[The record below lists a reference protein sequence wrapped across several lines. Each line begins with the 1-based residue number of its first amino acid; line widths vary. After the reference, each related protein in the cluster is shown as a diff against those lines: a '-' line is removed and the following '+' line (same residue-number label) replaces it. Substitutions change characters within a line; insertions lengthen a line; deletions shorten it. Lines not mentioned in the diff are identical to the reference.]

1 MTRKMIESLLD
12 ISHYTDNKIIAPM
25 MLSKKIITMK
35 KFILSLVLMAVTT
48 SYSQELNLPVFTQYL
63 ADNPFVISPAFAGIG
78 DNLRIRANGLTQWVG
93 IKDAPDNQSLYAD
106 FRILDRSGVGLSL
119 YNDSNGNTRQTGAK
133 VSFAHHLILDYYSKQ
148 YLSFGISYN
157 YNNFRIE
164 TGNFTGDVNG
174 GGAPDPGRPTDNRYT
189 QNNNF
194 DLSALYRNKN
204 FYISFNANNVLKK
217 NTEKY
222 FVDEPDL
229 LSNYQ
234 VYTGMIFK
242 DGENSRIEYEPSV
255 YYQFFASDQRSTTD
269 LNFKY
274 RRFNRYEDYY
284 WIGVSYRM
292 LNDQFPKPLSVGP
305 MVGFMKSKFY
315 FGYSYQVMFNDLGNY
330 NTGTHSITIGFDFFG
345 SISNCPCTQSPV
357 HD

>member
-1 MTRKMIESLLD
+1 
-12 ISHYTDNKIIAPM
+12 M

-63 ADNPFVISPAFAGIG
+63 ADNPFVLSPAYAGIG

-93 IKDAPDNQSLYAD
+93 IKDAPENQSLYAD
-106 FRILDRSGVGLSL
+106 FRILDRSGVGISI
-119 YNDSNGNTRQTGAK
+119 YNDKNGYTRQTGAK

-157 YNNFRIE
+157 FNSFRIDIDE
-164 TGNFTGDVNG
+164 FNNTIEH
-174 GGAPDPGRPTDNRYT
+174 PILDPSVTDNRYT
-189 QNNNF
+189 GNNNF
-194 DLSALYRNKN
+194 DISALYRNKN
-204 FYISFNANNVLKK
+204 FYLSFNANNVLKK
-217 NTEKY
+217 NVDKY
-222 FVDEPDL
+222 RGVEPNL

-234 VYTGMIFK
+234 VYTGYVFN
-242 DGENSRIEYEPSV
+242 DGENRRIEYEPSIF
-255 YYQFFASDQRSTTD
+255 YQYFASDKRSTTD
-269 LNFKY
+269 FNFKY
-274 RRFNRYEDYY
+274 RRYNRYEDYY

-305 MVGFMKSKFY
+305 MAGFMKSRFY

-330 NTGTHSITIGFDFFG
+330 NTGTHVVTIGFDFLQA
-345 SISNCPCTQSPV
+345 ISNCPCTQSPV

>member
-1 MTRKMIESLLD
+1 
-12 ISHYTDNKIIAPM
+12 
-25 MLSKKIITMK
+25 MK
-35 KFILSLVLMAVTT
+35 KFILSLVLLAVTT
-48 SYSQELNLPVFTQYL
+48 CYSQELNLPVFTQYL
-63 ADNPFVISPAFAGIG
+63 ADNPFILSPAYAGIG

-93 IKDAPDNQSLYAD
+93 IKDAPDNQSVYAD
-106 FRILDRSGVGLSL
+106 FRVLDRSGVGISL

-133 VSFAHHLILDYYSKQ
+133 VSFAHHLILDYTSKQ

-157 YNNFRIE
+157 FNTFRILKE
-164 TGNFTGDVNG
+164 NFTDNSNNPNDPPVTLNPALLGDRNN
-174 GGAPDPGRPTDNRYT
+174 T
-189 QNNNF
+189 NNNF
-194 DLSALYRNKN
+194 DISALYRNKS

-217 NTEKY
+217 N
-222 FVDEPDL
+222 VDKFKGVEPEL

-234 VYTGMIFK
+234 VYTGYVFK

-255 YYQFFASDQRSTTD
+255 FYQYFASDQRSTTD
-269 LNFKY
+269 FNFKY

-284 WIGVSYRM
+284 WIGVSYRF

-305 MVGFMKSKFY
+305 MAGFMKSKFY
-315 FGYSYQVMFNDLGNY
+315 FAYSYQVMFNDLGSY
-330 NTGTHSITIGFDFFG
+330 NTGTHSITIGFDFLG

>member
-1 MTRKMIESLLD
+1 MQESLLD
-12 ISHYTDNKIIAPM
+12 ISLYTDNKLKPLI

-35 KFILSLVLMAVTT
+35 KLILSLVLMAVTT

-63 ADNPFVISPAFAGIG
+63 ADNPFVLSPAYAGIG

-106 FRILDRSGVGLSL
+106 FRVLDRSGVGISL
-119 YNDSNGNTRQTGAK
+119 YNDSNGNTRQMGAK
-133 VSFAHHLILDYYSKQ
+133 VSFAHHIILDYYSKQ

-157 YNNFRIE
+157 FNSFRIE
-164 TGNFTGDVNG
+164 TGNFTNDGPI
-174 GGAPDPGRPTDNRYT
+174 ADPNMPTDNRYT
-189 QNNNF
+189 ANNNF
-194 DLSALYRNKN
+194 DISALYRNKS
-204 FYISFNANNVLKK
+204 FYFSFNANNVLKK
-217 NTEKY
+217 NFNIDRKN
-222 FVDEPDL
+222 EPNL

-234 VYTGMIFK
+234 VYTGYTFK

-255 YYQFFASDQRSTTD
+255 FYQYFASDKRSTTD
-269 LNFKY
+269 FNFKY
-274 RRFNRYEDYY
+274 RRYNRYEDYY
-284 WIGVSYRM
+284 WIGVSYRF

-315 FGYSYQVMFNDLGNY
+315 FAYSYQVMFNDLGAY
-330 NTGTHSITIGFDFFG
+330 NTGTHSITIGFDFLQA
-345 SISNCPCTQSPV
+345 ISNCPCTQGPV

>member
-1 MTRKMIESLLD
+1 
-12 ISHYTDNKIIAPM
+12 M

-106 FRILDRSGVGLSL
+106 FRVLDRSGVGINV
-119 YNDSNGNTRQTGAK
+119 YNDKNGYTRQTGAK
-133 VSFAHHLILDYYSKQ
+133 VSFAHHIILDYYSKQ
-148 YLSFGISYN
+148 YLSFGLSYN
-157 YNNFRIE
+157 FNSFRI
-164 TGNFTGDVNG
+164 DVDEFNNTIEH
-174 GGAPDPGRPTDNRYT
+174 PILDPAVTDNRYT
-189 QNNNF
+189 ANNNF
-194 DLSALYRNKN
+194 DISALYRNKS
-204 FYISFNANNVLKK
+204 FYVSFNANNVLKK
-217 NTEKY
+217 NTDKY
-222 FVDEPDL
+222 RGVEPNL

-234 VYTGMIFK
+234 VYSGYVFK

-255 YYQFFASDQRSTTD
+255 YYQYFASDQRSTTD
-269 LNFKY
+269 FNFKY
-274 RRFNRYEDYY
+274 RRYNRYEDYY
-284 WIGVSYRM
+284 WIGVSYRF

-315 FGYSYQVMFNDLGNY
+315 FGYSYQVMFNQLGNY
-330 NTGTHSITIGFDFFG
+330 NTGTHSITIGFDFLQ

>member
-1 MTRKMIESLLD
+1 
-12 ISHYTDNKIIAPM
+12 
-25 MLSKKIITMK
+25 MK
-35 KFILSLVLMAVTT
+35 KLFLSLVLMAVTT

-63 ADNPFVISPAFAGIG
+63 ADNPFILSPAYAGIG

-157 YNNFRIE
+157 FNTFRIL
-164 TGNFTGDVNG
+164 TGNFDNN
-174 GGAPDPGRPTDNRYT
+174 GAPVTLDPAIMGDRNNS
-189 QNNNF
+189 NNNF
-194 DLSALYRNKN
+194 DLSALYRNKS
-204 FYISFNANNVLKK
+204 FYFSFNANNVLKK
-217 NTEKY
+217 NTDKY
-222 FVDEPDL
+222 RGVEPDL

-234 VYTGMIFK
+234 VYTGYTFK
-242 DGENSRIEYEPSV
+242 DGENSRIEYEPSIF
-255 YYQFFASDQRSTTD
+255 YQFFASDQRSTTD
-269 LNFKY
+269 FNFKY
-274 RRFNRYEDYY
+274 RRYNRYEDYY
-284 WIGVSYRM
+284 WLGVSYRF

-305 MVGFMKSKFY
+305 MAGFMKSKFY
-315 FGYSYQVMFNDLGNY
+315 FAYSYQIMFNDLGSY
-330 NTGTHSITIGFDFFG
+330 NTGTHSITIGFDFLG